1 MPSLSEALRAIEGSV
16 AIARRDPDA
25 SRFFDLSA
33 DAFWRSFAVVIFLV
47 PLYFIV
53 SAAETRMLFEMRDQI
68 TGTPPGYWDLLI
80 SNLTTLGIEWFAY
93 PIAILFIAPLFSVG
107 QRVSPYIIVYNWS
120 SLMISLV
127 MLPNFVLY
135 LIGVFPIA
143 MAVLV
148 NFGLVL
154 AVVWYRFL
162 LAREVLGAPIGTA
175 IGFVALDVV
184 LSLFISSAIEYAII
198 GPL

>member
-33 DAFWRSFAVVIFLV
+33 DAFWRSFAVVLFLV

-68 TGTPPGYWDLLI
+68 TGTPPGYSVLLI
-80 SNLTTLGIEWFAY
+80 SNLVTLGIEWFAY
-93 PIAILFIAPLFSVG
+93 PIAILFMAPLFSVG

-127 MLPNFVLY
+127 MVPNFVLY

>member
-68 TGTPPGYWDLLI
+68 TGTPPGYGDLLI
-80 SNLTTLGIEWFAY
+80 SNLATLGIEWFAY

-120 SLMISLV
+120 SLAISLV
-127 MLPNFVLY
+127 MVPNFVLY
-135 LIGVFPIA
+135 LLGVFPIA

>member
-1 MPSLSEALRAIEGSV
+1 MPSLSEALRAIEGSI

-68 TGTPPGYWDLLI
+68 TGTQPGYGDLLI
-80 SNLTTLGIEWFAY
+80 SNLATLGIEWFAY

-120 SLMISLV
+120 SLAISLV
-127 MLPNFVLY
+127 MVPNFVLY

>member
-68 TGTPPGYWDLLI
+68 TGTPPGYGDLLI
-80 SNLTTLGIEWFAY
+80 SNLATLGIEWFAY
-93 PIAILFIAPLFSVG
+93 PVAILFIAPLFSVG

-120 SLMISLV
+120 SLAISLV
-127 MLPNFVLY
+127 MVPNFVLY

>member
-33 DAFWRSFAVVIFLV
+33 DAFWRSFAVVLFLV

-68 TGTPPGYWDLLI
+68 TGTPPGYSVLLI
-80 SNLTTLGIEWFAY
+80 SNLVTLGIEWFAY

-120 SLMISLV
+120 SLTISLV
-127 MLPNFVLY
+127 MVPNFVLY

>member
-1 MPSLSEALRAIEGSV
+1 MPSFAEALRAIEGSV

-33 DAFWRSFAVVIFLV
+33 DAFWRSFGVVIFLV

-53 SAAETRMLFEMRDQI
+53 SAAETRMLVEMQDRLSVA
-68 TGTPPGYWDLLI
+68 PPGYWDLLI
-80 SNLTTLGIEWFAY
+80 SNLVTLGIEWFAY
-93 PIAILFIAPLFSVG
+93 PIAILFIAPLFAVG

-120 SLMISLV
+120 SLTISLV

-135 LIGVFPIA
+135 MIGVFPIA

-162 LAREVLGAPIGTA
+162 LAREVLAAPMGTA

>member
-33 DAFWRSFAVVIFLV
+33 DAFWRSFGAVIFLV

-68 TGTPPGYWDLLI
+68 DGTPPGYSVLLI
-80 SNLTTLGIEWFAY
+80 SNLATLGIEWFAY

-120 SLMISLV
+120 SLAISLV
-127 MLPNFVLY
+127 MVPNFVLY
-135 LIGVFPIA
+135 LLGIFPIA

>member
-33 DAFWRSFAVVIFLV
+33 EAFWRSFAVVIFLV

-68 TGTPPGYWDLLI
+68 TGTPPGYGDLLI
-80 SNLTTLGIEWFAY
+80 SNLATLGIEWFAY

-120 SLMISLV
+120 SLAISLV
-127 MLPNFVLY
+127 MVPNFVLY

>member
-68 TGTPPGYWDLLI
+68 TGTPPGYGDLLI
-80 SNLTTLGIEWFAY
+80 SNLATLGIEWFAY

-120 SLMISLV
+120 SLTISLV
-127 MLPNFVLY
+127 MVPNFVLY

-184 LSLFISSAIEYAII
+184 LSLFISSAIEYAVI